1 MTVQKEQQITI
12 EISPEFAMHVAERIL
27 TAMGGRISSKSSN
40 AIVAHK
46 GISPKSWGEDITISL
61 ISSGTGG
68 SVIKIKSV
76 SSLKTTLIDWGA
88 NVNNVETIVQTYKD
102 VGTLMNKAMQN
113 GKP

>member
-1 MTVQKEQQITI
+1 
-12 EISPEFAMHVAERIL
+12 
-27 TAMGGRISSKSSN
+27 
-40 AIVAHK
+40 
-46 GISPKSWGEDITISL
+46 L

-113 GKP
+113 GKS